1 MHLRVYRP
9 VLSRGIIAGAV
20 MLAGLSACSRSDRA
34 GSETGSNQE
43 GRTTTAVSDSTATA
57 AGQQTTSI
65 QTDTATRIA
74 TTTPRSADTA
84 RATGSDQSSGS
95 RSSST
100 RATTSHADTADVSG
114 YQAMGGDA
122 SASDTAS
129 SPVAS
134 AAPIPTDTSGAKHDS
149 VVVGDSANIGKT
161 GERLESTQSSQQ
173 ANSDTLA
180 NQPGSD
186 RIRPPEDSTETVGV
200 ASSDT
205 AGLPAAGSDSVYS
218 SAEMVRD
225 TSSAADSSTIMA
237 QVDTQQTEM
246 AQKAPA
252 DTGTIGAQVDTSTQ
266 VDTAGQ
272 ETGMAQQNIADSSAV
287 QVQVDTTSGQTEMAQ
302 RAPVDTEAVQSQSD
316 TTNAQQPS
324 ETAAQQPEA
333 VQSDSAAVG
342 AASVQS
348 SGHLATG
355 PEAVALVSR
364 EGRRCAVVD
373 AEEEADARWDLAASP
388 ATMNPCGTGT
398 MTLPRVQAER

>member
-1 MHLRVYRP
+1 
-9 VLSRGIIAGAV
+9 
-20 MLAGLSACSRSDRA
+20 
-34 GSETGSNQE
+34 
-43 GRTTTAVSDSTATA
+43 
-57 AGQQTTSI
+57 
-65 QTDTATRIA
+65 
-74 TTTPRSADTA
+74 
-84 RATGSDQSSGS
+84 
-95 RSSST
+95 
-100 RATTSHADTADVSG
+100 
-114 YQAMGGDA
+114 MGGDA

>member
-1 MHLRVYRP
+1 
-9 VLSRGIIAGAV
+9 
-20 MLAGLSACSRSDRA
+20 
-34 GSETGSNQE
+34 
-43 GRTTTAVSDSTATA
+43 
-57 AGQQTTSI
+57 
-65 QTDTATRIA
+65 
-74 TTTPRSADTA
+74 
-84 RATGSDQSSGS
+84 
-95 RSSST
+95 
-100 RATTSHADTADVSG
+100 
-114 YQAMGGDA
+114 
-122 SASDTAS
+122 
-129 SPVAS
+129 
-134 AAPIPTDTSGAKHDS
+134 
-149 VVVGDSANIGKT
+149 VVGDSANIGKT

-364 EGRRCAVVD
+364 EGRRCTVVD